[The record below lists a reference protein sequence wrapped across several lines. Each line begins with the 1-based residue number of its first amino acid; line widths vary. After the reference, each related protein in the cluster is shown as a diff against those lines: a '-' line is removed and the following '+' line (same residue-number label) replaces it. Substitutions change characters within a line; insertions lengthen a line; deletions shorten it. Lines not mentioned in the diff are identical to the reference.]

1 MHISNIPIELF
12 KEILEY
18 IPLRNASEIMLV
30 NKEWYREYRAIIY
43 NQRDAKFKELLYS
56 QWWDWKI
63 PCRLIDCFD
72 YEKFLIVKLHRFC
85 NSFDMIIEFKIREIR
100 EFLESEMKT
109 IDKERKVIDKLM
121 DTHELSDGGFEGWF
135 PNWLWEKHKNNRYKD
150 QINTRDRIRVCEI
163 IRKIHRM
170 ARQAWYE

>member
-1 MHISNIPIELF
+1 MVPRISS
-12 KEILEY
+12 Y
-18 IPLRNASEIMLV
+18 H
-30 NKEWYREYRAIIY
+30 Y

-63 PCRLIDCFD
+63 PCRLINCFD

-85 NSFDMIIEFKIREIR
+85 NSFDMIIEFKIQKIHES
-100 EFLESEMKT
+100 LELEMKT

-121 DTHELSDGGFEGWF
+121 DTYELSDGGFEGWF

-150 QINTRDRIRVCEI
+150 QTNTRDRIRVCEI